1 MRYHHTKNKGDLGVL
16 QAALDLAKKGWVVAQ
31 PLTEHA
37 AYDLLAERGGVVL
50 RIQVKYRTMV
60 DGYVP
65 VQFVSVWADRK
76 GNHVVPMD
84 KSAIDV
90 VCVYCPDADLCF
102 YLDPLEHRRVVK
114 LRILPTKNKQRRGV
128 VFAANH
134 TRLPDRFLTIGEKK
148 PRHARQ
154 DSNLR

>member
-1 MRYHHTKNKGDLGVL
+1 ML
-16 QAALDLAKKGWVVAQ
+16 QAALDLAKKGWTVAQ

-37 AYDLLAERGGVVL
+37 AYDLLAERSGVVM
-50 RIQVKYRTMV
+50 RVQVKYRTMV

-90 VCVYCPDADLCF
+90 VCVYCPDPDLCF
-102 YLDPLEHRRVVK
+102 YLDPKEHRKVVK
-114 LRILPTKNKQRRGV
+114 LRILPTKNKQRRGIV
-128 VFAANH
+128 LAANY
-134 TRLPDRFLTIGEKK
+134 TQVPARFGMSEERRN
-148 PRHARQ
+148 RHARQ